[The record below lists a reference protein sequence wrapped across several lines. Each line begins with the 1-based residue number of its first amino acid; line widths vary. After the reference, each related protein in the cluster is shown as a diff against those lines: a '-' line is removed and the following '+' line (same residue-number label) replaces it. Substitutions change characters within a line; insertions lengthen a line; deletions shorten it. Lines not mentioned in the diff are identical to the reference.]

1 MKKRIRLLWIYF
13 TAIILISLIIGCSS
27 QQETEMFLSTENVQ
41 SPVPTSTL
49 KIQTATPAPLPTT
62 TIASTISITPTM
74 NSADLYEI
82 LPIKPQ
88 FVQIDNGIQVFFGD
102 EYKELPEAEYVD
114 EIIVPKLIII
124 HTDGQ
129 TINLPQ
135 NWNTEST
142 FFGLGTGLSSHFA
155 VSPDEILQMLPMY
168 PHGVLHGSGA
178 APQYNDK
185 GEYITYNN
193 RSIHIEMTG
202 YRYNDMITGYASP
215 EMVTAI
221 EKVTDK
227 TTDLV
232 VSLMVFYNIK
242 IDNVLGHY
250 QVNRGKADPGDLY
263 FEKYFLP
270 QLENKWENLQLLI
283 NP

>member
-1 MKKRIRLLWIYF
+1 
-13 TAIILISLIIGCSS
+13 
-27 QQETEMFLSTENVQ
+27 MFLSTENVQ

-88 FVQIDNGIQVFFGD
+88 FVQTDNGTQVFFGD

-114 EIIVPKLIII
+114 EIIVPELIII

-221 EKVTDK
+221 E
-227 TTDLV
+227 
-232 VSLMVFYNIK
+232 
-242 IDNVLGHY
+242 
-250 QVNRGKADPGDLY
+250 R
-263 FEKYFLP
+263 
-270 QLENKWENLQLLI
+270 
-283 NP
+283 